1 MSFIE
6 SVRRHPKV
14 VAGVFSLLTIGSS
27 GCDKSQPAPTTQ
39 LAAAAGTAT
48 PETGA
53 KPTGIA
59 TVIATPSTTP
69 EASRT
74 PTVTPRSEPT
84 ALPNAPKC
92 RVGVRSDLFEYIDMK
107 RFNGVGRLDK
117 IDPEDIKTSVG
128 SDGRLEL
135 RLSGNSTKPDVVEGF
150 YAKQDER
157 GNLVSRAQASITAS
171 CNENNGTA
179 LGVWKAVTY
188 QLTDTNRR
196 PEDMEYKVI
205 PNGGMLTSVDGRE
218 AFNVANIAQFAK
230 YMPASDPRRQQVLD
244 GLQNPVIV
252 KELNQKEEAEK
263 KKIQSLHMA
272 TATAV
277 TK

>member
-1 MSFIE
+1 MERRKIILSAAGGAFALGATFLGGRMSSNPE
-6 SVRRHPKV
+6 
-14 VAGVFSLLTIGSS
+14 GSAN
-27 GCDKSQPAPTTQ
+27 QTTV
-39 LAAAAGTAT
+39 AAAAVTTTPTVEATA
-48 PETGA
+48 
-53 KPTGIA
+53 K
-59 TVIATPSTTP
+59 P

-74 PTVTPRSEPT
+74 PTVTPRLEPT
-84 ALPNAPKC
+84 ALANAPKC
-92 RVGVRSDLFEYIDMK
+92 KVGIRSDLFEYIDMK

-117 IDPEDIKTSVG
+117 IDPEDVKTSVG
-128 SDGRLEL
+128 SNGRLEL

-150 YAKQDER
+150 YAKQDEK
-157 GNLVSRAQASITAS
+157 GNLISRAQASITAS

-188 QLTDTNRR
+188 QLTDTNRK

-205 PNGGMLTSVDGRE
+205 PNGGMLTAIDGRE
-218 AFNVANIAQFAK
+218 TFNVANIAQFAK
-230 YMPASDPRRQQVLD
+230 YMPTSDPRRQQILD

-252 KELNQKEEAEK
+252 KELNQKEADEK
-263 KKIQSLHMA
+263 KKIASLYMP